1 VLFFPFG
8 LLAPL
13 ALVGMAI
20 SWRQRRKSRFL
31 IGLVAVHCAA
41 MMLFFVTGRF
51 RLAMLPVLVLFAAEA
66 ASWAFDCVRDKRSRA
81 LAPAVGIVLLLFAL
95 TNGEAVLRS
104 DPDAYESKLRAEEH
118 YFRGTALG
126 IDMRR
131 PEEAKVELHKAL
143 ELEPEFVAIYYNLA
157 QIYEKEGDQVAALRL
172 FRKALAI
179 TERSPAERYVEPAV
193 REYIRKIAAKLRG
206 DETQPEPLRRFA
218 AGIGCMDRH
227 DWDCATAELRA
238 ASADEHRE
246 EVAPLLGLAHLER
259 GREHLRA
266 GRNAAALSDL
276 NEASTLR
283 PHDALIHVELGV
295 ALTRVGRFGRA
306 RSAFGKFRIY
316 DLPHGDFY
324 RRAIES
330 ADEEDRAIALAAARA
345 IARQF
350 PRDRLA
356 RETVELLSE

>member
-1 VLFFPFG
+1 
-8 LLAPL
+8 
-13 ALVGMAI
+13 
-20 SWRQRRKSRFL
+20 
-31 IGLVAVHCAA
+31 

-81 LAPAVGIVLLLFAL
+81 LALAAGITLLLFAL
-95 TNGEAVLRS
+95 TNSGAVLRS

-126 IDMRR
+126 IDMRQ
-131 PEEAKVELHKAL
+131 PEEAKIELHKAL

-172 FRKALAI
+172 FRKALVI

-193 REYIRKIAAKLRG
+193 REYIIKIAAKLG
-206 DETQPEPLRRFA
+206 EDETQPEPLRHFA
-218 AGIGCMDRH
+218 AGIGCMDQRN
-227 DWDCATAELRA
+227 WDCAIAELRA
-238 ASADEHRE
+238 ASVDEHREAASVDEHREAASVDEHLDAASVDEHREAASVDDHRE
-246 EVAPLLGLAHLER
+246 EVAPLLGFAHLER

-276 NEASTLR
+276 SEALTLR
-283 PHDALIHVELGV
+283 PHDALIYVEFGV
-295 ALTRVGRFGRA
+295 ALTRAGRFGKA

-316 DLPHGDFY
+316 DLPHGEFY

-330 ADEEDRAIALAAARA
+330 ADEADRAIALAAARA